1 MTTLRSFSV
10 LAALC
15 ISGPA
20 YAQSQAPMAPDTPS
34 ASVLNPT
41 PNPELDGAS
50 TAQRHGT
57 LRLVTASPGNIDSGM
72 QVKSPSGDL
81 LGTVASIIPGN
92 SHNEGYVVIA
102 GPEGTATPLPY
113 GTASSMVRSDAI
125 VLDKARFLKAPK
137 VQQYQTEDGSST
149 VWEQKANDY
158 WKRNANSSDQT
169 SGVRR

>member
-1 MTTLRSFSV
+1 MTTFRSFGV

-15 ISGPA
+15 IAGPA
-20 YAQSQAPMAPDTPS
+20 YTQSQAQQGP
-34 ASVLNPT
+34 
-41 PNPELDGAS
+41 
-50 TAQRHGT
+50 

-72 QVKSPSGDL
+72 QVKSPSGHL

-92 SHNEGYVVIA
+92 SHNEGFVVIA
-102 GPEGTATPLPY
+102 GPEGTATPVPY
-113 GTASSMVRSDAI
+113 GTASSMVRRDAI
-125 VLDKARFLKAPK
+125 VLDKSRFAKAPK

-158 WKRNANSSDQT
+158 WKRNANT